1 MMRCR
6 MVSLIIRSRIADIHF
21 RIDTQ
26 SECPLESPAET
37 EPVQELV
44 QRVKF
49 RMQLY
54 PMHCRRTSESES
66 VRTIRSDHQI
76 KGRRSDFLCWICQ
89 GRGPLTKMVRT
100 QLLTIFTNFSVAQ
113 DLSRFTAQCVIKS
126 ERMTQSQVDDFKFVR
141 LHQS

>member
-76 KGRRSDFLCWICQ
+76 KGRRSDFLCWVCQ
-89 GRGPLTKMVRT
+89 GRGQLIKNVRT
-100 QLLTIFTNFSVAQ
+100 QLLHLLTNFSHRIQTTSKERLGRRTEKRLRQQ
-113 DLSRFTAQCVIKS
+113 DKENL
-126 ERMTQSQVDDFKFVR
+126 EEFVG
-141 LHQS
+141 SC